1 MLNLNKRGTYLEKL
15 HENNCFLKYIDIPDQ
30 LKLNSNK
37 I

>member
-1 MLNLNKRGTYLEKL
+1 MLNLNKKGTYLEKL
-15 HENNCFLKYIDIPDQ
+15 DENNCFLKYIDIPDQ